1 MSIKISNFV
10 PLNTP
15 AGNDI
20 LPIIDVS
27 EPNTV
32 DQNKKITVSNLLSLA
47 GAGGN
52 PYLQT
57 DLTGTFSSNVNTSG
71 IILGEN
77 NNIISNE
84 AENSLIFGNN
94 NSLEVSGDFQQG
106 DNNYILG
113 SFNTNKDNSKQTFI
127 VGYLNILGGDSD
139 YSILIGSESF
149 LGFRTDGYTDTSF
162 DSKQSFVAGYK
173 NTSLGFSNTCVGNNN
188 ILYEGTQ
195 TSVVIGSNIIVN
207 SDVGIGNS
215 PNIIEGVIAIG
226 DEATATDDYS
236 VALGFNTE
244 AGGRYST
251 CLGPYSTVEAGA
263 NDAISIGGSY
273 ISSTAEESISIG
285 LFSYTNGPA
294 SIAIGPRSSANPTTA
309 RAISIGDGSAARAA
323 NSIVIGGN
331 NGVNNTCTNSIS
343 IGDESGIFSGG
354 IDAIVLGSNNN
365 INNNCQGSISIGK
378 GNTIFTDSPN
388 CIALGYNANVA
399 TALTNSIQLGTGT
412 VTTSNTLQ
420 FGSTKLASNLG
431 IAIKTNT
438 AAPAVTA
445 TDVGTLG
452 LNAGTPQ
459 YVDSSG
465 TWTSFGSSSNYTPPT
480 TTEGDIFVRGVTN
493 DTRLPIGATN
503 QVLTVD
509 TAIAGRLKWATPVQP
524 LTTKGDLLIRDSTN
538 LVRLP
543 VGSDGQ
549 ILITDSSTST
559 GVKWGAV
566 PAGTVP
572 TDYIQVVPTNASFGN
587 SETNMLINAS
597 TTTVGTP
604 GVSFSSGTGLFTFGS
619 AAGVWEFKGVVS
631 YSSTVAN
638 NRFYIRPVFP
648 TGAPSITT
656 LFTSPICAGTTNV
669 VTLEHHA
676 IVSGRLVLPTATT
689 AFTMRLMLFAASA
702 SLSITGENN
711 ASNWGKIALWKVG

>member
-27 EPNTV
+27 EPNTAN
-32 DQNKKITVSNLLSLA
+32 QNKKITVDNLLSLA

-113 SFNTNKDNSKQTFI
+113 SFNTTKDNSEQTFI

-207 SDVGIGNS
+207 NDVGIGNS

-236 VALGFNTE
+236 VALGFNTKAE
-244 AGGRYST
+244 GRYST

-273 ISSTAEESISIG
+273 ISSTAQESISIG
-285 LFSYTNGPA
+285 LYSYTNGPA
-294 SIAIGPRSSANPTTA
+294 SIAIGPRASANPTTA

-331 NGVNNTCTNSIS
+331 NGVINTCIDSIS
-343 IGDESGIFSGG
+343 IGDESGILGNSNNT
-354 IDAIVLGSNNN
+354 VLVGTNNN
-365 INNNCQGSISIGK
+365 INADCSGSISIGY
-378 GNTIFTDSPN
+378 GNTIFLNSPS
-388 CIALGYNANVA
+388 CIALGYNANIA
-399 TALTNSIQLGTGT
+399 TNLTNSIQLGTGT
-412 VTTSNTLQ
+412 NTNSNTLKYLNN
-420 FGSTKLASNLG
+420 T
-431 IAIKTNT
+431 IA
-438 AAPAVTA
+438 
-445 TDVGTLG
+445 
-452 LNAGTPQ
+452 
-459 YVDSSG
+459 
-465 TWTSFGSSSNYTPPT
+465 
-480 TTEGDIFVRGVTN
+480 N
-493 DTRLPIGATN
+493 DTSLQI
-503 QVLTVD
+503 
-509 TAIAGRLKWATPVQP
+509 
-524 LTTKGDLLIRDSTN
+524 ST
-538 LVRLP
+538 
-543 VGSDGQ
+543 Q
-549 ILITDSSTST
+549 
-559 GVKWGAV
+559 
-566 PAGTVP
+566 
-572 TDYIQVVPTNASFGN
+572 
-587 SETNMLINAS
+587 
-597 TTTVGTP
+597 
-604 GVSFSSGTGLFTFGS
+604 
-619 AAGVWEFKGVVS
+619 
-631 YSSTVAN
+631 
-638 NRFYIRPVFP
+638 
-648 TGAPSITT
+648 
-656 LFTSPICAGTTNV
+656 TTNV
-669 VTLEHHA
+669 APTSTPNNGTIILDQTGNGKLWVRVNGIWKSA
-676 IVSGRLVLPTATT
+676 VL
-689 AFTMRLMLFAASA
+689 S
-702 SLSITGENN
+702 
-711 ASNWGKIALWKVG
+711 